1 MAAGL
6 GLFRATLLKARERLP
21 YFRRGLGLVWNVARP
36 WTIAWLVLLVL
47 QGLLPAVTVYLTKL
61 LVDSVVDA
69 ISGRPSRVLSLVLLM
84 AGVMLLIEI
93 VRAGINWVRAVQ
105 AELLQDHVVGLIH
118 EKSVAV
124 DLAFYELPDYYDH
137 LYRARAESI
146 SRPVALLE
154 NFGALLQNSI
164 TLLAMGAILIPLGP
178 WLSLVLLLSTFPAL
192 YVVLRFALAQYE
204 LRQRTTPLERKTWYY
219 DWLVTGAES
228 AAEIRLFDLGRFF
241 QRAYQQVRT
250 LLRTERLRLV
260 LRQNV
265 AELLASGFALAITGV
280 ALGWMAWRASH
291 GLVTLGELAL
301 IYVAFNQGQ
310 RLMRTLLEN
319 VGQLYANGLFL
330 TNLFEFL
337 DLQPL
342 VQATGSLQAELVG
355 CEVGIEFQNVS
366 FRYPNSPIKTLDDF
380 SIQIPAG
387 KIAAI
392 VGPNGAGKSTLVKLL
407 CRFYDPDHGRILI
420 DGRDLKTVST
430 ANLRHQLTALFQQ
443 PFHYNA
449 TVRENVAYGDLQHQ
463 PSDREIKEAIHAA
476 GAAETLA
483 RLPEGTETLL
493 GKSFEMGTELSVG
506 EWQRIALARAF
517 LRQAP
522 IILLDEPTSALDPW
536 AESDWLGRFRQLASR
551 RTAVIITHRLTTA
564 MHADVIYVVRD
575 GRVVESGSH
584 DELLAHEGLYA
595 GSWERQ
601 SVQQETR

>member
-1 MAAGL
+1 MGVSFGL
-6 GLFRATLLKARERLP
+6 IKAKVLKARERLP
-21 YFRRGLGLVWNVARP
+21 YFYRGLGLVWNVARP

-47 QGLLPAVTVYLTKL
+47 QGLLPAATVYLTKL

-69 ISGRPSRVLSLVLLM
+69 VSGRPARVLWFVLML
-84 AGVMLLIEI
+84 AAVMVLIEI
-93 VRAGINWVRAVQ
+93 VRASINWVRAVQ
-105 AELLQDHVVGLIH
+105 GELLQDHVVGLIH

-137 LYRARAESI
+137 LHRARAESM
-146 SRPVALLE
+146 SRPIAVLE
-154 NFGALLQNSI
+154 NFGSLLQNSI
-164 TLLAMGAILIPLGP
+164 TLIAMGAILIPLGP
-178 WLSLVLLLSTFPAL
+178 WLAFVLLLSTLPAL
-192 YVVLRFALAQYE
+192 YIVLRFAFIHYD
-204 LRQRTTPLERKTWYY
+204 LRQRMTPIERKTWYY
-219 DWLVTGAES
+219 DWLVTGADS

-241 QRAYQQVRT
+241 QRAYQGFRNK
-250 LLRTERLRLV
+250 LRTERLRLV
-260 LRQNV
+260 FRQNV
-265 AELLASGFALAITGV
+265 AELLASGFALAVTGL
-280 ALGWMAWRASH
+280 ALGWMAWRASK
-291 GLVTLGELAL
+291 GLITLGELAL

-337 DLQPL
+337 DLQPM
-342 VQATGSLQAELVG
+342 VQVADSKNELIG
-355 CEVGIEFQNVS
+355 CDVGIEFKNVS

-407 CRFYDPDHGRILI
+407 CRFYDPDHGKITI
-420 DGRDLKTVST
+420 DGRDLKTVSQS
-430 ANLRHQLTALFQQ
+430 NLHRQLTALFQQ
-443 PFHYNA
+443 PFHYNT

-463 PSDREIKEAIHAA
+463 PNDREIEEAIHAA
-476 GAAETLA
+476 GATDSLA
-483 RLPEGTETLL
+483 RLPEGLATLL

-517 LRQAP
+517 LRKAP

-536 AESDWLGRFRQLASR
+536 AESDWLERFRLLASS

-564 MHADVIYVVRD
+564 MHADVIYVMRD

-584 DELLAHEGLYA
+584 ETLIKIAGLYA
-595 GSWERQ
+595 ESWKHQ
-601 SVQQETR
+601 SVPQETR